1 MQRRQFGDR
10 GELRLDLV
18 VDHDRIPKT
27 QPAVNDAVRDSGDA
41 RGRIFERS
49 DWARR
54 IVSVDDRELDA
65 RRAGVDDE
73 DFAQ

>member
-1 MQRRQFGDR
+1 
-10 GELRLDLV
+10 
-18 VDHDRIPKT
+18 
-27 QPAVNDAVRDSGDA
+27 VNDAVRDSGDA